1 MSGRPGRIASSY
13 SLQSLSKVNRQK
25 SSIETIGEIHS
36 AANLKPTGKARK
48 NPGALAGAT
57 EVSKAYEA
65 GQLPRK
71 NTPKGTRVAIV
82 KAARAIAKALVVG
95 ISAERAAGLVT
106 IFSARLDEDQKAGIA
121 YAALR
126 SMSSQETA
134 YQVASL
140 AVFGPVQAEVA
151 Q

>member
-1 MSGRPGRIASSY
+1 MAIPEGRQQSQINKDLSGKHRFLPAIENQEEFSVRVNP
-13 SLQSLSKVNRQK
+13 SK
-25 SSIETIGEIHS
+25 ET
-36 AANLKPTGKARK
+36 K

-106 IFSARLDEDQKAGIA
+106 IFSARLNEDQKAGIA